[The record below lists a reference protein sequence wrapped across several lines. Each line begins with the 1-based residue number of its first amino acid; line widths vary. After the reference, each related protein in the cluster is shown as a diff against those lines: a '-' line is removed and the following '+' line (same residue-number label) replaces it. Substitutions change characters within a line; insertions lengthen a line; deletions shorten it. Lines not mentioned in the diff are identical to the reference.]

1 VRHKERNSVKARSA
15 QVYTGVRNTVWKA
28 PLFFLPDLQK
38 WDHPWQET
46 ETMKR
51 TLIFFVAL
59 SLALLAARSV
69 LAVPQSKGSSTINGV
84 VIGPDDKPAPH
95 ATVSYQSS
103 DGSAPHAARA
113 DAHGRFTIS
122 QLKADSYDIRA
133 SAKGVFS
140 DWQKNIPLRK
150 GQTRSV
156 ELRLIYAKEMPKS
169 VSNTK
174 PKQ

>member
-1 VRHKERNSVKARSA
+1 
-15 QVYTGVRNTVWKA
+15 
-28 PLFFLPDLQK
+28 
-38 WDHPWQET
+38 
-46 ETMKR
+46 MKR
-51 TLIFFVAL
+51 AL
-59 SLALLAARSV
+59 LFLTAFLLALVAARGVLAA
-69 LAVPQSKGSSTINGV
+69 PQSKGTATLSGV

-133 SAKGVFS
+133 SAKGIFS

-150 GQTRSV
+150 GQARSV

-169 VSNTK
+169 SSNAK

>member
-1 VRHKERNSVKARSA
+1 
-15 QVYTGVRNTVWKA
+15 
-28 PLFFLPDLQK
+28 
-38 WDHPWQET
+38 
-46 ETMKR
+46 MKR
-51 TLIFFVAL
+51 AL
-59 SLALLAARSV
+59 LFLAFLLALVAARVVLAA
-69 LAVPQSKGSSTINGV
+69 PQSRGTSTLSGV

-133 SAKGVFS
+133 SAKGIFS

-150 GQTRSV
+150 GQTRSL

-169 VSNTK
+169 VSNPK